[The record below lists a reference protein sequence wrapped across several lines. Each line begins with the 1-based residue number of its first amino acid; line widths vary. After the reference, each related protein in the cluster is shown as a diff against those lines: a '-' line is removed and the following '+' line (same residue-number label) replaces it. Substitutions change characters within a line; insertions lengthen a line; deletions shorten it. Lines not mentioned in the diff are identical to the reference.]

1 MGSHPFYYFT
11 PYQEDIRAALQ
22 VLREKEFKAGRYD
35 PAMQMG
41 SPPSYM
47 FQMVFP
53 PDEALPSPGAKH
65 RSIDEAREAAE
76 ESGTGS
82 ILDLD
87 RITNTPDFC
96 AACRLPDDD
105 LDKLFATR
113 QPTRELLQR
122 VLVEGEPIG
131 DDDDV
136 EDPVELF
143 WEQIDR
149 GQGRYIVVYENS
161 KPSEIFFVGYS
172 FD

>member
-1 MGSHPFYYFT
+1 MGSHPYYYFT
-11 PYQEDIRAALQ
+11 PYQEHIRAALQ

-35 PAMQMG
+35 PAMHMG

-47 FQMVFP
+47 FQMSFP
-53 PDEALPSPGAKH
+53 PDETQPSPGARH
-65 RSIDEAREAAE
+65 RSVDEARDAAT

-87 RITNTPDFC
+87 RITNTPGFC
-96 AACRLPDDD
+96 AACPLPDGD

-113 QPTRELLQR
+113 QPTREPVQR
-122 VLVEGEPIG
+122 VLIEGESIV
-131 DDDDV
+131 DDDDA
-136 EDPVELF
+136 EDPQELF

-161 KPSEIFFVGYS
+161 KPSEIFF
-172 FD
+172 